1 MKNFIL
7 ASASPRRK
15 EIFKQI
21 GIDIKVVESSIHESI
36 RIDEMPE
43 QIAMSLAFQKAIDVS
58 NKVDNSIIIAADT
71 IVVKENEIIGK
82 PKNKLDAR
90 KTLQSLNGQ
99 KHNVITGF
107 ALIDNNRFIK
117 IVDYELTEVYFKDLD
132 TIDIEAYLETHE
144 YLDKAGSYAIQGK
157 GSLLVE
163 KINGCYFNV
172 VGLPISKIN
181 DSLKKYFDISL
192 I

>member
-21 GIDIKVVESSIHESI
+21 GIDIKVVESSINESI
-36 RIDEMPE
+36 RTDERPE

-90 KTLQSLNGQ
+90 KTLQLLSGQ

-107 ALIDNNRFIK
+107 ALIDNNRLTK

-132 TIDIEAYLETHE
+132 TIEIEAYLETYE
-144 YLDKAGSYAIQGK
+144 FLDKAGSYAIQGK

>member
-21 GIDIKVVESSIHESI
+21 GIDIKVVESSINESI
-36 RIDEMPE
+36 RTDERPE

-90 KTLQSLNGQ
+90 KTLQSLSGQ
-99 KHNVITGF
+99 KHSVITGF
-107 ALIDNNRFIK
+107 ALIDNNRLTK

-132 TIDIEAYLETHE
+132 TIEIEAYLETYE

>member
-21 GIDIKVVESSIHESI
+21 GIDIKVVESSINESI
-36 RIDEMPE
+36 STDERPE

-90 KTLQSLNGQ
+90 KTLQLLSGQ

-107 ALIDNNRFIK
+107 ALIDNNRLTK

-132 TIDIEAYLETHE
+132 TIEIEAYLETYE

>member
-1 MKNFIL
+1 MNNFIL

-21 GIDIKVVESSIHESI
+21 GIDIEVVESSIKENI
-36 RIDEMPE
+36 RIDEEPE

-58 NKVDNSIIIAADT
+58 NKVNNSIVIAADT

-90 KTLQSLNGQ
+90 KTLQLLSGK
-99 KHNVITGF
+99 KHDVITGF
-107 ALIDNNRFIK
+107 ALIDNNRDIK
-117 IVDYELTEVYFKDLD
+117 VVDYELTEVYFKDLD
-132 TIDIEAYLETHE
+132 ADDIEAYLETYE

-157 GSLLVE
+157 GSLLVK

-172 VGLPISKIN
+172 VGLPITKIN
-181 DSLKKYFDISL
+181 DLFKNYFDISL
-192 I
+192 L

>member
-1 MKNFIL
+1 MINFIL

-21 GIDIKVVESSIHESI
+21 GIDVKVVESSINESI
-36 RIDEMPE
+36 RMNERPE
-43 QIAMSLAFQKAIDVS
+43 QIVMSLAFQKALDVS

-71 IVVKENEIIGK
+71 IVVKENETIGK

-90 KTLQSLNGQ
+90 KTLQSLSGQ

-107 ALIDNNRFIK
+107 ALIENNSSIK
-117 IVDYELTEVYFKDLD
+117 IVDYEMTEVYFKELD
-132 TIDIEAYLETHE
+132 INDIEAYLETNE

-192 I
+192 L

>member
-1 MKNFIL
+1 MINFIL

-15 EIFKQI
+15 EIFQQI
-21 GIDIKVVESSIHESI
+21 GIDVKVVESSINESV
-36 RIDEMPE
+36 RIDEKPE

-90 KTLQSLNGQ
+90 ETLQSLSGQ

-107 ALIDNNRFIK
+107 ALIDNNRRLK
-117 IVDYELTEVYFKDLD
+117 IVDYELTEVYFKELD
-132 TIDIEAYLETHE
+132 INDVEAYLETNE

-181 DSLKKYFDISL
+181 DSLKKYFDITL
-192 I
+192 L

>member
-21 GIDIKVVESSIHESI
+21 GIDIKVVESSINESI
-36 RIDEMPE
+36 STDERPE

-90 KTLQSLNGQ
+90 KTLQSLSGQ

-107 ALIDNNRFIK
+107 ALIGNNRLTK

-132 TIDIEAYLETHE
+132 TIEIEAYLETYE

-181 DSLKKYFDISL
+181 DLLKKYFDISL

>member
-1 MKNFIL
+1 MRDFVL

-21 GIDIKVVESSIHESI
+21 GIDIKVVESSIKEHF
-36 RIDEMPE
+36 RIDDVPE
-43 QIAMSLAFQKAIDVS
+43 QITMSLAFQKAIDVS
-58 NKVDNSIIIAADT
+58 KRVNDAIIIAADT
-71 IVVKENEIIGK
+71 VVVKGNEIIGK
-82 PKNKLDAR
+82 PKDKLDAR
-90 KTLQSLNGQ
+90 MTLRSLSGK
-99 KHNVITGF
+99 KHDVITGF
-107 ALIDNNRFIK
+107 ALVDTNSLIK
-117 IVDYELTEVYFKDLD
+117 IVDFELTEVYFKDLD
-132 TIDIEAYLETHE
+132 SSEIEAYLEAYE
-144 YLDKAGSYAIQGK
+144 YVDKAGAYAIQGK

-192 I
+192 L

>member
-1 MKNFIL
+1 MINFIL

-21 GIDIKVVESSIHESI
+21 GIDVKVVESSINESI
-36 RIDEMPE
+36 RMDERPE
-43 QIAMSLAFQKAIDVS
+43 QIVMSLAFQKALDVS

-90 KTLQSLNGQ
+90 KTLQALSGQ
-99 KHNVITGF
+99 RHNVITGF
-107 ALIDNNRFIK
+107 ALIENNSSIK
-117 IVDYELTEVYFKDLD
+117 IVDYEMTEVYFKELD
-132 TIDIEAYLETHE
+132 INDIEAYLETNE

-192 I
+192 L

>member
-21 GIDIKVVESSIHESI
+21 GIDIKVVESSINESI
-36 RIDEMPE
+36 RTDERPE

-90 KTLQSLNGQ
+90 KTLQLLSGQ

-107 ALIDNNRFIK
+107 ALIDNNRLTK

-132 TIDIEAYLETHE
+132 TIEIEAYLETYE